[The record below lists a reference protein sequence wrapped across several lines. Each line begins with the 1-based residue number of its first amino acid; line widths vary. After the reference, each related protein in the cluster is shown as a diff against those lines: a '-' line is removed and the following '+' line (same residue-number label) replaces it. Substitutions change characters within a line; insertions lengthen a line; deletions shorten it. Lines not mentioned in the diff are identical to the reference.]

1 MVSGIRLAIDDV
13 SVEIR
18 LWPDL
23 APKTVEAL
31 LGSLPVDT
39 ELRHCKWSGDACF
52 AELDRGPIM
61 SVTAFESAV
70 TSIYPGTLVVRPQNA
85 LAPTAEMLLSYGDA
99 EYRWPTDRMS
109 VTPVGEVQGDTTR
122 LFAIMARTAT
132 TGSTRVRITASEELN
147 R

>member
-1 MVSGIRLAIDDV
+1 MAGIKLAIADV

-18 LWPDL
+18 LWPEL

-31 LGSLPVDT
+31 LASLPVDT
-39 ELRHCKWSGDACF
+39 ELRHCKWSGEACF

-61 SVTAFESAV
+61 AITDFELAV

-122 LFAIMARTAT
+122 LFAAMAETASA
-132 TGSTRVRITASEELN
+132 GSTRVRITASEESD